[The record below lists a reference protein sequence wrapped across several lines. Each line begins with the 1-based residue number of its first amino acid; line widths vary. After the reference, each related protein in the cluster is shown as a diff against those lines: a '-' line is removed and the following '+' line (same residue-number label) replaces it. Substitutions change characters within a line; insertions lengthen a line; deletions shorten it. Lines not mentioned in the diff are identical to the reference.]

1 MLRSYF
7 LTAIRNLLKNKLNAS
22 INVIG
27 LAVAFTCSILLF
39 LMVHYEF
46 SFDRFQVKGDRLY
59 QVYNLAHEEK
69 GDEKIDAQPYP
80 MVNAFKADVPGIV
93 RATATLSAGSDISY
107 NGKEVVQRI
116 TVVDSDFFRMFS
128 FPVVAGNAANPLGS
142 LNSVVISQ
150 TAAAAIFGKEDPV
163 GKTIKLKISGAWS
176 DLVVSA
182 VLQDA
187 PTNSTI
193 QYAVLA
199 RIELMPDYA
208 RNKDNWFSR
217 NHQVFV
223 ELAPGV
229 PQSVAE
235 SGIRHRNK
243 PTSANDDLEK
253 KTQGYRKD
261 ANGEYISTRLAPFLS
276 LHFDSALGGRN
287 GSNETYLYTLLLIA
301 VVVMVIACF
310 NFVNLNVARSFTRA
324 KEVGIRK
331 TIGAGRRQIF
341 IQLWAESFLLFGFA
355 LIIALVA
362 SALLIQPFNSL
373 FTEKLR
379 IGSLLQPGIITIVL
393 LGMAV
398 ISFLAGGYPAALVAR
413 FKTVEVLKGKVSVKR
428 SSMLRSGLITIQF
441 IISGALI
448 CGTLVINRQFQ
459 HLRTAPLGLDQ
470 ESVIS
475 IPVKRPEN
483 TRQYAQ
489 RMRLQLAAQPQVVGV
504 TASSV
509 NIGIGEDKGT
519 SRSVIGF
526 TYNGKGMSSVEL
538 VVDYDF
544 FKVMGIK
551 AISGR
556 VFDRA
561 FPSDTVSASQN
572 VVVTE
577 TMAKEFDVKDV
588 AGLSMHSDTSSP
600 GWNVI
605 GVIPDFHLYTMNEK
619 LRPITL
625 MMANSTDIMSYILV
639 KVRTGNPR
647 AAMQLV
653 QTAFHE
659 IEPDNTTAPS
669 WVTEN
674 TARWYAK
681 EERLSSIFFTASYIA
696 ILLSCLGLFAIVTLI
711 VEQRRKEIGVR
722 KVLGASISSV
732 TGLLARDF
740 VVLVLVAFLIS
751 APISWYFLDK
761 WLQNFVYRT
770 TLSWWI
776 FLLGGVATLLI
787 AMLTVGIQTVRA
799 ALANPVRALRSE

>member
-544 FKVMGIK
+544 FKVMGVK

>member
-1 MLRSYF
+1 
-7 LTAIRNLLKNKLNAS
+7 
-22 INVIG
+22 
-27 LAVAFTCSILLF
+27 
-39 LMVHYEF
+39 
-46 SFDRFQVKGDRLY
+46 
-59 QVYNLAHEEK
+59 
-69 GDEKIDAQPYP
+69 
-80 MVNAFKADVPGIV
+80 
-93 RATATLSAGSDISY
+93 
-107 NGKEVVQRI
+107 
-116 TVVDSDFFRMFS
+116 
-128 FPVVAGNAANPLGS
+128 
-142 LNSVVISQ
+142 
-150 TAAAAIFGKEDPV
+150 
-163 GKTIKLKISGAWS
+163 
-176 DLVVSA
+176 
-182 VLQDA
+182 
-187 PTNSTI
+187 
-193 QYAVLA
+193 
-199 RIELMPDYA
+199 MPDYA

-229 PQSVAE
+229 APSAVE

-261 ANGEYISTRLAPFLS
+261 VNGEYIATRLAPFLS
-276 LHFDSALGGRN
+276 LHFDSVLGGRN

-324 KEVGIRK
+324 REVGIRK

-355 LIIALVA
+355 LIIALLA
-362 SALLIQPFNSL
+362 SALLIRPFNNL

-379 IGSLLQPGIITIVL
+379 IESLFQPGIITIVV
-393 LGMAV
+393 LGMAI

-428 SSMLRSGLITIQF
+428 SSMLRSGLITVQF

-459 HLRTAPLGLDQ
+459 YLRTAPLGLDQ

-489 RMRLQLAAQPQVVGV
+489 RMRVELASQPQVVGI

-509 NIGIGEDKGT
+509 NIGIGEDKGI

-544 FKVMGIK
+544 FQVMGIK

-561 FPSDTVSASQN
+561 FPSDTVTSSQN

-577 TMAKEFDVKDV
+577 TMAKEFDVKNV

-600 GWNVI
+600 RWNVI

-625 MMANSTDIMSYILV
+625 MMANATDIMSYILV
-639 KVRTGNPR
+639 KVRTANPR
-647 AAMQLV
+647 AAMELV
-653 QTAFHE
+653 QTTFHT

-722 KVLGASISSV
+722 KVLGAGISSV
-732 TGLLARDF
+732 TGLLAKDF
-740 VVLVLVAFLIS
+740 VVLVVVAFLIS

-770 TLSWWI
+770 SLSWWI
-776 FLLGGVATLLI
+776 FPLGGAATLLV

-799 ALANPVRALRSE
+799 ALANPIRALRSE